1 MIKLIAIDT
10 DGTLLN
16 SQGEIQASTKEAIS
30 KVLERGVKVVLC
42 SGRPIAGL
50 APYMDKLVKQAA
62 DYVTSSN
69 DEDGIA
75 EALEK
80 FVF

>member
-1 MIKLIAIDT
+1 MAIGD
-10 DGTLLN
+10 
-16 SQGEIQASTKEAIS
+16 
-30 KVLERGVKVVLC
+30 ERNDLDMFAFAATSVGN
-42 SGRPIAGL
+42 
-50 APYMDKLVKQAA
+50 DLVKQAA

-75 EALEK
+75 QALEK

>member
-1 MIKLIAIDT
+1 MAIGDERN
-10 DGTLLN
+10 DLDMFAFAG
-16 SQGEIQASTKEAIS
+16 IS
-30 KVLERGVKVVLC
+30 V
-42 SGRPIAGL
+42 A
-50 APYMDKLVKQAA
+50 MDNGNDLVKQAA

-75 EALEK
+75 QALEK

>member
-16 SQGEIQASTKEAIS
+16 SRGQIQA
-30 KVLERGVKVVLC
+30 
-42 SGRPIAGL
+42 IAKACFVGTSV
-50 APYMDKLVKQAA
+50 AMGNGNDLVKQAA

-75 EALEK
+75 QALEK